1 MVEFLYK
8 LHGNIYLNQYY
19 LIIHLYRFQSL
30 PTQVYLY
37 YLLHSEYSVRIFEKS
52 LIMSWRLPHGKM
64 EAYFIRQQ
72 MQQVWLWLELV
83 KMFQVFWL
91 DIVSVCYYWVLWELE
106 LYDKNILSNCMP
118 KGCSI
123 KDKQCK
129 LRLCSWL

>member
-52 LIMSWRLPHGKM
+52 LIMS
-64 EAYFIRQQ
+64 
-72 MQQVWLWLELV
+72 
-83 KMFQVFWL
+83 
-91 DIVSVCYYWVLWELE
+91 
-106 LYDKNILSNCMP
+106 
-118 KGCSI
+118 
-123 KDKQCK
+123 
-129 LRLCSWL
+129 